1 MHSIRNGSSNI
12 EDVINEKDTKKCSL
26 GTQKVQEEEDFN
38 ILTYFVSQ
46 LCDPSLKPSSSDVG
60 VILISCDS
68 GNTPHVLPEIICSL
82 NVGGQESAGTGGY
95 TSIPVKYWWPA
106 VDSAITPAIGYRF
119 KTLAEGVYFY
129 INYAR
134 TCGFSVPHGTLKRG
148 RDGQLTSRYLLC
160 SREGVKGGGQNP
172 PKPVVGGSGGSIT
185 QRRKRV
191 SNRVNCNARICII
204 KDKGVGFIVSIFV
217 PEHTHRMCSE
227 PSKLFMRIN
236 RKLDVAQQA
245 FLTNC
250 VKANVGGSKGF
261 RLYKESVGSYANV
274 GATDT
279 EFHNFKRDLQSYI
292 HDKDGEMI
300 IAKFKQ
306 RCDICENFFFDHYLD
321 EENHLAR
328 VFWAD
333 HTRRQSFM
341 SFGDVI
347 SFDATY
353 GTNRYSLVF
362 VPFTGVDHHKRCIT
376 FACGLLTR
384 EDTESYVWVLERF
397 KAAMGKSPLCV
408 VTDQDPAMKSAIAQ
422 ILPECRHRYCM
433 WHIMTKVSEK
443 SGVELS
449 KDQTFRTQ
457 LNNIVWNETI
467 GISDFETQWQSLME
481 KYNLT
486 GRRWFIKLYTER
498 AFWIP
503 SYFLDL
509 PMSGVLRTTS
519 HSESENNA
527 YGKSTRPHC
536 SLVEFYVQYESVL
549 ETQRHKQCK
558 LNAESEGSLPEF
570 KTPLAL
576 ERHIAQVFTLTVFYE
591 LQLEIEAACFY
602 CKVVGIRADGECIRY
617 DIKGEYNVI
626 HTVEYMPSLTIASCS
641 CKLFER
647 LGLVCRHMF
656 LVFKDAEMA
665 SLPARYIAA
674 RWCKQEGLANW
685 CAQCSYCPPL
695 ESGPN
700 RLWTEIHRCT
710 AMVGSNTVRQ
720 TRMLQVIEELR
731 DEFLSDGM
739 SVNPPKGKGV
749 AIAALCGVEPPTSIT
764 IKPPAQAKNKGTGKR
779 IKSQRELAIERSGKA
794 CRKCGVCGE
803 YAHHNARSCPLKR
816 SVHPDGPL
824 Y

>member
-1 MHSIRNGSSNI
+1 MG
-12 EDVINEKDTKKCSL
+12 
-26 GTQKVQEEEDFN
+26 
-38 ILTYFVSQ
+38 
-46 LCDPSLKPSSSDVG
+46 P
-60 VILISCDS
+60 
-68 GNTPHVLPEIICSL
+68 
-82 NVGGQESAGTGGY
+82 ESAGTGGY

-129 INYAR
+129 MTYAR
-134 TCGFSVPHGTLKRG
+134 TCGFSVRHGTLKRG

-160 SREGVKGGGQNP
+160 SREGVKGGGRNP

-191 SNRVNCNARICII
+191 SNRVNCNARICIT

-250 VKANVGGSKGF
+250 IKANVGGSKGF
-261 RLYKESVGSYANV
+261 RLYRESVGSYANV

-279 EFHNFKRDLQSYI
+279 EFHNFKRDLQSYV

-306 RCDICENFFFDHYLD
+306 RRDICENFFFDHYLD

-328 VFWAD
+328 LFWAD
-333 HTRRQSFM
+333 HTGRQSFM

-397 KAAMGKSPLCV
+397 ETAMGKSPLCV

-422 ILPECRHRYCM
+422 VLPECRHRYCM

-457 LNNIVWNETI
+457 LNNVVWNETI

-486 GRRWFIKLYTER
+486 GHRWFTKLYTER

-519 HSESENNA
+519 HSESENSA

-549 ETQRHKQCK
+549 ETQRHRQSK

-576 ERHIAQVFTLTVFYE
+576 ERHTVQVFTLTVFYE

-617 DIKGEYNVI
+617 DIKGEYNVV
-626 HTVEYMPSLTIASCS
+626 HTVEYMPSLSIASCS

-665 SLPARYIAA
+665 RLPARYIAA
-674 RWCKQEGLANW
+674 RWCKQDGLANW
-685 CAQCSYCPPL
+685 CAQCSDCPPL
-695 ESGPN
+695 ESVPN

-739 SVNPPKGKGV
+739 GVNPPKGNGV

-803 YAHHNARSCPLKR
+803 YAHHNARSCPLK
-816 SVHPDGPL
+816 
-824 Y
+824 